1 VRTSSTSSYRP
12 PTASTSGPAQI
23 LCGKK
28 SDASALTPRYQ
39 PLQRHSHAGAAAP
52 RSVKPIGPIVDLWL
66 VTVGHVMACYSFH
79 VSDAVM
85 KNLQQRIG
93 RHGATRAPPPSWP
106 VARAPDLVYVAC
118 EEMVA
123 SWLCRL
129 AWRREEMGP
138 GDVRP
143 SDRRLAVVASTV
155 VL

>member
-1 VRTSSTSSYRP
+1 
-12 PTASTSGPAQI
+12 
-23 LCGKK
+23 
-28 SDASALTPRYQ
+28 
-39 PLQRHSHAGAAAP
+39 
-52 RSVKPIGPIVDLWL
+52 
-66 VTVGHVMACYSFH
+66 MACYSFH